1 MEMRERIVASA
12 QRLVQQR
19 GFNGFS
25 YADVADE
32 VGIRK
37 ASLHHHFPTK
47 TDLGLTLV
55 EVYSTQF
62 DSELR
67 RIGGSTLN
75 AGEKLGAYV
84 ALYRGALDAERMCL
98 CGMLASEALT
108 LDEAMLPGLQRF
120 FVRNTEWLTEVLAAG
135 KSQRL
140 FALKGTASDHARVFL
155 STLQGALLI
164 ARATGDRDAFDQ
176 TASLLIAGLTRKG

>member
-1 MEMRERIVASA
+1 MEMREHILASA

-25 YADVADE
+25 YADIAAE

-37 ASLHHHFPTK
+37 ASLHHYFPAK
-47 TDLGLTLV
+47 MDLGMALV
-55 EVYSTQF
+55 EMYSTRF
-62 DSELR
+62 ENELLRISGLSSRADSNLD
-67 RIGGSTLN
+67 
-75 AGEKLGAYV
+75 AYV
-84 ALYRGALDAERMCL
+84 ALYRGALEADRMCL

-108 LDEAMLPGLQRF
+108 LDAAIVPGVKRF

-140 FALKGTASDHARVFL
+140 FVLPGAAVDHARVFL
-155 STLQGALLI
+155 SALQGALLI
-164 ARATGDRDAFDQ
+164 ARATGDHQAFDR
-176 TASLLIAGLTRKG
+176 TSSLLLSGLLRKG